1 MSWIAGYF
9 GNHPSSRSPHAACTV
24 VSLGGS
30 TVWTV
35 GDTAFPARPVPH
47 RLVRTANRELIVIGA
62 ALVTDAEIL
71 ATTQTTVPDDI
82 TWRWPGAYAVVEL
95 TEARLSIWSDL
106 ATTVPIYAHQAD
118 DGVYWS
124 TSARGL
130 AGLSGGRLDL
140 ERIAGEL
147 HAPGTPRLAGDRTYF
162 EGVRLVL
169 PGYRNVFA
177 RSGRTWHTRVWDA
190 ATPSDP
196 QLTTTGLCAGLR
208 TELSAAVA
216 ARVRTAKAPSADLS
230 GGLDSTALTLLAA
243 ADLAPE
249 RSIAA
254 YTVHESS
261 AASVAAPSGDLRYA
275 LQAAGAPGVEHHL
288 LALDGARLPYSR
300 LDELAVTDEPAPS
313 ARAYARFAFQLD
325 TMREQT
331 ATDSHMTGDGGDTV
345 LMSMLHWIADAIAQR
360 RFAMAAAEAH
370 RLARLRRT
378 APSIVLRV
386 ATDLLRH
393 SPQQGLSAAS
403 TWWRSGRATRSQQAA
418 ARAWLTAA
426 APPPWA
432 TATAGESAA
441 TLAADAPTP
450 DYVRGVLN
458 QLAVAHDAA
467 EVGRTANA
475 DAQLAAHHGVVLH
488 NPFVDSRIIDTV
500 LRGRAGPLPRPSDY
514 KPQLRTALA
523 AVYPAELAARTTKGT
538 FAADYFTGLRANL
551 PVLLDIADGRLAA
564 LGLIH
569 PETLRSSLRAAAAGA
584 TGSSVCL
591 PQLDAALSVESWL
604 RAHERAETVRWSQ
617 SATSHGES
625 ACRAATA

>member
-9 GNHPSSRSPHAACTV
+9 GSHPSSRSPLAARTV
-24 VSLGGS
+24 ASRGS
-30 TVWTV
+30 SRVWIDDDAA
-35 GDTAFPARPVPH
+35 GPARPIPY
-47 RLVRTANRELIVIGA
+47 RLDYRANRELIVIGT

-71 ATTQTTVPDDI
+71 TTTESTVPDDVAL
-82 TWRWPGAYAVVEL
+82 RWPGAYVVVEV

-106 ATTVPIYAHQAD
+106 ATAVPIYTHQAD

-124 TSARGL
+124 TSARAL

-147 HAPGTPRLAGDRTYF
+147 HAPGTPRLSGERTYF
-162 EGVRLVL
+162 DGVRLVL
-169 PGYRNVFA
+169 PGHRYAFA
-177 RSGRTWHTRVWDA
+177 RGGRTWHTRVWEA
-190 ATPSDP
+190 ATLSDP
-196 QLTTTGLCAGLR
+196 RPSLTGPSADLR

-243 ADLAPE
+243 ENLAPE

-254 YTVHESS
+254 YTVHEPT

-275 LQAAGAPGVEHHL
+275 LQAASAPGVEHHL
-288 LALDGARLPYSR
+288 LALDGSHMPYSR
-300 LDELAVTDEPAPS
+300 LDELAITDEPAPS

-325 TMREQT
+325 AMREQT

-345 LMSMLHWIADAIAQR
+345 LMSTLGWIADSIAQR
-360 RFAMAAAEAH
+360 RFAMAAGEAH

-378 APSIVLRV
+378 APSTVLRA

-393 SPQQGLSAAS
+393 TPEQGLSGAS
-403 TWWRSGRATRSQQAA
+403 TWWRHGRVTRPQQAA

-426 APPPWA
+426 APPPWT
-432 TATAGESAA
+432 TAAAGESAA
-441 TLAADAPTP
+441 ALTDDAPTP
-450 DYVRGVLN
+450 DYVRGALN
-458 QLAVAHDAA
+458 QLAIAHDVA

-523 AVYPAELAARTTKGT
+523 GVYPEELAARTTKGT
-538 FAADYFTGLRANL
+538 FTSDYFTGLRVNL
-551 PVLLDIADGRLAA
+551 PALLDLADGCLAA

-569 PETLRSSLRAAAAGA
+569 PEALRPSLRAAAAGA
-584 TGSSVCL
+584 MGSTVFL
-591 PQLDAALSVESWL
+591 LQLDAALSVESWL
-604 RAHERAETVRWSQ
+604 RSHERADPVQWSP
-617 SATSHGES
+617 SATRDEAS
-625 ACRAATA
+625 ACHAVTA

>member
-9 GNHPSSRSPHAACTV
+9 GNHPSSRSPLSARTTA
-24 VSLGGS
+24 SLGVS
-30 TVWTV
+30 TVWTA
-35 GDTAFPARPVPH
+35 DDAASPARQVSY
-47 RLVRTANRELIVIGA
+47 RLVHSGSRELIVIGT

-82 TWRWPGAYAVVEL
+82 VWRWPGAYAVVEV

-106 ATTVPIYAHQAD
+106 ATAVPIYTHQED

-124 TSARGL
+124 TSARAL

-147 HAPGTPRLAGDRTYF
+147 QAPGTPRLVGDRTYF
-162 EGVRLVL
+162 EGVRLVF
-169 PGYRNVFA
+169 PGHRYAFA

-196 QLTTTGLCAGLR
+196 QPTTTSPRADLR
-208 TELSAAVA
+208 TELTAAIS
-216 ARVRTAKAPSADLS
+216 ARVKTAKTPSADLS

-243 ADLAPE
+243 EDLAPE

-254 YTVHESS
+254 YTVHEPT

-275 LQAAGAPGVEHHL
+275 LQAASAAGVEHHL
-288 LALDGARLPYSR
+288 LALNGSHLPYSR
-300 LDELAVTDEPAPS
+300 LDELAITDEPAPS
-313 ARAYARFAFQLD
+313 ARAYARFALQLD

-345 LMSMLHWIADAIAQR
+345 LMSQLPWIADAITQR

-378 APSIVLRV
+378 SPSTVLRA

-393 SPQQGLSAAS
+393 TPEQGLSAAS
-403 TWWRSGRATRSQQAA
+403 TWWRSSRATRSQQAA
-418 ARAWLTAA
+418 AGAWLTAA

-432 TATAGESAA
+432 TAAAGESAA
-441 TLAADAPTP
+441 TLADEAPTQ
-450 DYVRGVLN
+450 DYVRGALN
-458 QLAVAHDAA
+458 QLAIAHDAA

-475 DAQLAAHHGVVLH
+475 DAQLAAQRGVVLH

-514 KPQLRTALA
+514 KPQLRAALA
-523 AVYPAELAARTTKGT
+523 GVYPLELAVRTTKGT
-538 FAADYFTGLRANL
+538 FSPDYFTGLRVNL
-551 PVLLDIADGRLAA
+551 PALLDLADGRLAA
-564 LGLIH
+564 LGLIDT
-569 PETLRSSLRAAAAGA
+569 EALRSSLRAAAAGA
-584 TGSSVCL
+584 AGSTVCL
-591 PQLDAALSVESWL
+591 PQMDAALSVEGWL
-604 RAHERAETVRWSQ
+604 RSHERAEPVRWTR

-625 ACRAATA
+625 ARHAVTA